1 MTRSRLL
8 LVVVLFVSLTAV
20 GCGST
25 NTDLPPTAPVT
36 GKVTYQGQPV
46 SNGLVTFHPANGSK
60 PASGQTGKNGEFTL
74 STFEREDG
82 AVFGKHKVTIKA
94 YQEGQDVSLVP
105 ADKLT
110 YAVPKKYV
118 DEATTSLEVEVKKGS
133 NDIALELKD

>member
-1 MTRSRLL
+1 MIST
-8 LVVVLFVSLTAV
+8 TAM
-20 GCGST
+20 GCSGA
-25 NTDLPPTAPVT
+25 NKDLPATTPVT

-46 SNGLVTFHPANGSK
+46 SNGLVTFHPTNGAK
-60 PASGQTGKNGEFTL
+60 PASGQTDKNGEFSL

-94 YQEGQDVSLVP
+94 YKEGQDVSIVP

-118 DEATTSLEVEVKKGS
+118 EEKTTSLEVEIKKGS
-133 NDIALELKD
+133 NEIALNLTD